1 MGGAGEWD
9 CTWGV
14 AWARPGGSAHAQF
27 SVGGAAVDGW
37 GVFYGHPW
45 VCPLR
50 SGEQSW
56 LDWEF
61 GIRRAN
67 PSSVKS
73 EISDSQTPGLFT
85 DLS

>member
-1 MGGAGEWD
+1 MGLY
-9 CTWGV
+9 V
-14 AWARPGGSAHAQF
+14 GGSVGTSWGLGAC
-27 SVGGAAVDGW
+27 SVLCGGAAVDGW

>member
-1 MGGAGEWD
+1 MGLYVGGS
-9 CTWGV
+9 V
-14 AWARPGGSAHAQF
+14 LWARRMLS
-27 SVGGAAVDGW
+27 SLWGGAAVDGW

-56 LDWEF
+56 SDWEF